1 MSDKIFKNN
10 VLLFAEV
17 IIPDL
22 QDNKLIQEALFK
34 NFSQLLNQLEYQ
46 ADSKVKMLVKV
57 IEFLSIVYHFK
68 AFNKLTYSKR
78 KVFINRLFQLPVA
91 KIVAGLTGLRSLVL
105 ISYYGLEEVVSKIN
119 SNSVK

>member
-22 QDNKLIQEALFK
+22 QDKTLVQEALFK
-34 NFSQLLNQLEYQ
+34 NFNQLLNQLEYQ
-46 ADSKVKMLVKV
+46 ADSKVKLLVKV
-57 IEFLSIVYHFK
+57 IEFLSTVYHFK

-78 KVFINRLFQLPVA
+78 KGFINWLFQLPVA

-105 ISYYGLEEVVSKIN
+105 ISYYGLEEVVAKIN
-119 SNSVK
+119 TNSAK